1 LYFCDC
7 QNAEST
13 EFLQD
18 GADSLPVTIGL
29 AAATGLGVLA
39 YTEVTMLIFFSV
51 LILLLTHLVQSTL
64 QVETLLQFVGSAA
77 IVQLVI
83 SRLLYAEVH
92 ISFQNSFNCFIAVNH
107 NFIPFNRGQLFPV
120 LQNLMPCLCCLQD
133 RKKTV
138 KQIEEFF
145 NNKVAPLELV
155 DEIKVPSHVLKC

>member
-1 LYFCDC
+1 
-7 QNAEST
+7 
-13 EFLQD
+13 
-18 GADSLPVTIGL
+18 
-29 AAATGLGVLA
+29 
-39 YTEVTMLIFFSV
+39 
-51 LILLLTHLVQSTL
+51 
-64 QVETLLQFVGSAA
+64 VETLLQFVGSAA